1 MKIVRHYKKNIKLLS
16 IYLKSI
22 TKVDFQKE
30 CCYNTFYVYV
40 ETYRGKR
47 SKLLVRISHV
57 VLFIRIT
64 SIETLILLIVLLCYI
79 IENRIEVLEYCYP
92 IYNLIL
98 TQLICK

>member
-30 CCYNTFYVYV
+30 CCYNMFYVYV
-40 ETYRGKR
+40 YRGKR
-47 SKLLVRISHV
+47 SKLLVRISHA

-79 IENRIEVLEYCYP
+79 IENRIQVLEYCYP